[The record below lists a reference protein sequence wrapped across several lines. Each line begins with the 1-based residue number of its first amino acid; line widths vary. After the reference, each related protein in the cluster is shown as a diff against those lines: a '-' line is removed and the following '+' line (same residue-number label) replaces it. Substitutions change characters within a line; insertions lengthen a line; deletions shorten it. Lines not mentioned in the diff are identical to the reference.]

1 MKLTE
6 RVEPFEPGQINVRDV
21 EIPEPGE
28 NDVLVRV
35 RACGICGSD
44 VTIIGMG
51 GRGAAIPLGHEPAG
65 EVVEVGKAVVDIH
78 VGDRVVVNP
87 IAAPSGIM
95 GNGGALGALT
105 EYLLIESAI
114 LGVSLN
120 RIPDSLPFSVAAL
133 NEPMAVARHFVN
145 RANPRTEETAI
156 IFGAGPIG
164 LGAAIWLK
172 LGGVKHVVVAGRH
185 SKAAPTGIGN
195 RCRRRHQLRST
206 RRRRRTNQA
215 PRCGHERCR
224 SAAASHRH
232 LL

>member
-1 MKLTE
+1 MSETLRSLSQARTTC
-6 RVEPFEPGQINVRDV
+6 
-21 EIPEPGE
+21 
-28 NDVLVRV
+28 LVRV

-87 IAAPSGIM
+87 MAAPSGIM

-145 RANPRTEETAI
+145 RANPGTEETAI
-156 IFGAGPIG
+156 VFGAGPIG

-172 LGGVKHVVVAGRH
+172 LGGVKHVVVADVIPR
-185 SKAAPTGIGN
+185 
-195 RCRRRHQLRST
+195 RCL
-206 RRRRRTNQA
+206 
-215 PRCGHERCR
+215 
-224 SAAASHRH
+224 
-232 LL
+232 